1 MKTYNL
7 ISASSWLN
15 TLISATVILTS
26 TAITAKAQSVRG
38 SVAPLPS
45 NVTNGLFA
53 PTQSQRF
60 FQNGREAF
68 EKEVEIFNQPQ
79 RYWDN
84 DVLQFD
90 RESIEQMNLLEAN
103 ANSNLKDFQ
112 QELRLDSINH

>member
-1 MKTYNL
+1 MKTHHL
-7 ISASSWLN
+7 ISASSLFN
-15 TLISATVILTS
+15 TLTVAIIILTS
-26 TAITAKAQSVRG
+26 AAITAKAQSDRG
-38 SVAPLPS
+38 SVISLPN

-68 EKEVEIFNQPQ
+68 KREVEIFARPE

-90 RESIEQMNLLEAN
+90 RELIEQMDLLKLA
-103 ANSNLKDFQ
+103 ADSDLKFQ
-112 QELRLDSINH
+112 QKLRLDSIDR